1 MSQDCIFC
9 KIVNGDFN
17 TEFVYENEHVVVFK
31 DINPKAPIHL
41 LVVPRV
47 HVASL
52 NELEDKNLM
61 GELLMAVKETT
72 KKIGLKSYKTLI
84 NTGKEAG
91 QEVFHLHIHIL
102 GEYVKPNF
110 STTLRLLCYNHIAYL
125 NKGEK
130 MKNGIENG
138 YYHEITPSG
147 FGIAIK
153 AGKVLFSKQS
163 DFQKVEVFETDSAL
177 GRVLTL
183 DDLMMTT
190 EGDEYHY
197 HEMISHIPMMQ
208 HKNPKTV
215 LVIGGGDGGTVREV
229 LKHKTVEK
237 VVLCEIDGMVIDACK
252 EFLPTISCG
261 LSDPRVEIKV
271 EDAIEFIKDKKDEY
285 DIILIDSTDPM
296 GPGEGLFTEEFYTN
310 VKNSLKDGGIMV
322 AQSESPFV
330 NKLEIKKMYDLLKK
344 VFPVCSTYTSN
355 IPTYPGGYWA
365 WAFCSK
371 DVKPLT
377 YFAEDRYEDI
387 VKTCKIYNKDYHNA
401 RFALPNYLKE
411 LL

>member
-1 MSQDCIFC
+1 
-9 KIVNGDFN
+9 
-17 TEFVYENEHVVVFK
+17 
-31 DINPKAPIHL
+31 
-41 LVVPRV
+41 
-47 HVASL
+47 
-52 NELEDKNLM
+52 
-61 GELLMAVKETT
+61 
-72 KKIGLKSYKTLI
+72 
-84 NTGKEAG
+84 
-91 QEVFHLHIHIL
+91 
-102 GEYVKPNF
+102 
-110 STTLRLLCYNHIAYL
+110 
-125 NKGEK
+125 

-153 AGKVLFSKQS
+153 AGKVLYSKQS
-163 DFQKVEVFETDSAL
+163 EFQKVEVFETESAL

-208 HKNPKTV
+208 HKNPESV

-229 LKHKTVEK
+229 LKHKTVKK
-237 VVLCEIDGMVIDACK
+237 VVLAEIDGLVIDACK

-261 LSDPRVEIKV
+261 LSDPRVDIQV
-271 EDAIEFIKDKKDEY
+271 VDAIDFIKDKKNEY
-285 DIILIDSTDPM
+285 DIVLIDSTDPM
-296 GPGEGLFTEEFYTN
+296 GPGEGLFTDEFYSN
-310 VKNSLKDGGIMV
+310 VKASLKDGGIMV
-322 AQSESPFV
+322 AQSESPFAQKDAV
-330 NKLEIKKMYDLLKK
+330 QKMYVQLRK
-344 VFPVCSTYTSN
+344 VFPICDTYTSN

-371 DVKPLT
+371 DVKPLS
-377 YFAEDRYEDI
+377 YFADDRYEDI

-411 LL
+411 LCK

>member
-1 MSQDCIFC
+1 
-9 KIVNGDFN
+9 
-17 TEFVYENEHVVVFK
+17 
-31 DINPKAPIHL
+31 
-41 LVVPRV
+41 
-47 HVASL
+47 
-52 NELEDKNLM
+52 
-61 GELLMAVKETT
+61 
-72 KKIGLKSYKTLI
+72 
-84 NTGKEAG
+84 
-91 QEVFHLHIHIL
+91 
-102 GEYVKPNF
+102 
-110 STTLRLLCYNHIAYL
+110 
-125 NKGEK
+125 

-153 AGKVLFSKQS
+153 DGKVLFSEQS
-163 DFQKVEVFETDSAL
+163 EFQKVEVFETESSL

-197 HEMISHIPMMQ
+197 HEMIAHIPMMN
-208 HKNPKTV
+208 HKNPKSV

-229 LKHKTVEK
+229 LKHDTVER

-252 EFLPTISCG
+252 KFLPTISCG
-261 LSDPRVEIKV
+261 LDDPKVEILV
-271 EDAIEFIKDKKDEY
+271 QDAIEYIKDKKNEF
-285 DIILIDSTDPM
+285 DIVLIDSTDPM

-310 VKNSLKDGGIMV
+310 VKNSLKEGGIMA

-330 NKLEIKKMYDLLKK
+330 NKEEIKKMYDLLKK

-365 WAFCSK
+365 WAFCSES
-371 DVKPLT
+371 VKPLS
-377 YFAEDRYEDI
+377 YIDERRCKDI
-387 VKTCKIYNKDYHNA
+387 TKTCKIYNKDYHLA
-401 RFALPNYLKE
+401 RFSLPNYLKE